1 MTDALGQELVD
12 WIVATALKS
21 ADEQALLDGFCAR
34 LNDAGFEMARAFMA
48 SQILHPLHDARGVV
62 WRGNGASREDYGFSS
77 EDEADWRRSP
87 LYHII
92 ENQLPSLRL
101 RLDETLRTDH
111 FPLLL
116 RLREEGGTDYVAMS
130 RKFGSGSSYGDF
142 HGVVASWT
150 TRRQGGYSN
159 AQIAILDRCMSSLA
173 LAFKSITTFDTGRT
187 LMRTY
192 LGHDA
197 GARVIAGEI
206 RRGEPQAIDAVLW
219 SSDLRGFTRLADT
232 VESEGLMGL
241 LNAYSEVLVSVV
253 ERHGGDV
260 LKFMGDG
267 ILALFRGD
275 DPCALALAASLEAR
289 RLVDEL
295 NAGREAAG
303 LPVTD
308 FYLGLHRGTVLYGNI
323 GSPERLDFTVI
334 GPAVN
339 EVARIEQMCR
349 SLDQPVV
356 TSADFA
362 SACGADRDRLVSL
375 GRFALKGVG
384 RAQELFTVDPALM
397 PGAA

>member
-1 MTDALGQELVD
+1 MTDELGHELVD
-12 WIVATALKS
+12 WTVAAGLQS
-21 ADEQALLDGFCAR
+21 ADEQELLDGFCAR
-34 LNDAGFEMARAFMA
+34 LNEAGFDLARAFIA
-48 SQILHPLHDARGVV
+48 SQILHPLHAARGVV
-62 WRGNGASREDYGFSS
+62 WSGQRAAREDYGFSP
-77 EDEADWRRSP
+77 EEEADWQRSP
-87 LYHII
+87 LRHII
-92 ENQLPSLRL
+92 DNELASLHV
-101 RLDETLRTDH
+101 RLDDSLEPDR
-111 FPLLL
+111 FPLLI
-116 RLREEGGTDYVAMS
+116 RLRAEGGTDYLAQ
-130 RKFGSGSSYGDF
+130 RRRFGSGNTFSDF

-150 TRRQGGYSN
+150 TRRPGGFTN
-159 AQIAILDRCMSSLA
+159 AQIAALDRCIAPLA
-173 LAFKSITTFDTGRT
+173 LAFKSITTFDTSRT

-232 VESEGLMGL
+232 VEPKRLMQL

-275 DPCALALAASLEAR
+275 DPCAQALRASLEAR
-289 RLVDEL
+289 RQVDTL
-295 NAGREAAG
+295 NAEREAAG
-303 LPVTD
+303 VPVTD

-323 GSPERLDFTVI
+323 GSLERLDFTVI

-349 SLDQPVV
+349 SLDQSVV

-362 SACGADRDRLVSL
+362 EACGGERDTLVSL
-375 GRFALKGVG
+375 GRYALRGVG
-384 RAQELFTVDPALM
+384 RAQELFTIDPERLR
-397 PGAA
+397 AA